1 MHPQDPSF
9 ESGCRAKL
17 DFVKIDLYV
26 SLNWIVRVRRP
37 TILDDDEDD
46 EEEAIS
52 CKRRRTSTSTLPFF
66 KKSNSLAR
74 RHIKSKGI
82 EISPCSI
89 EKLDLELKLGDCSKV
104 K

>member
-9 ESGCRAKL
+9 ESRCRAKV
-17 DFVKIDLYV
+17 DVVKIDLSM
-26 SLNWIVRVRRP
+26 SLNLIVRVRRP
-37 TILDDDEDD
+37 TILDDNEDD

-52 CKRRRTSTSTLPFF
+52 CKRRRTSTSSLPFF
-66 KKSNSLAR
+66 KKSNSIER
-74 RHIKSKGI
+74 QYIESKGI

-89 EKLDLELKLGDCSKV
+89 EELDLELRLGDRPKV